1 MSLQLTKKELYMSKY
16 PKGTIIELTAPIDDP
31 YTPKPAGARF
41 KVDFIDDMLQLHGTW
56 LSPAKGSMAI
66 EIGHDSFKVV
76 SRE

>member
-41 KVDFIDDMLQLHGTW
+41 TW
-56 LSPAKGSMAI
+56 Y
-66 EIGHDSFKVV
+66 
-76 SRE
+76 